1 MLRRIVEKT
10 VDKKRLQPVRVDNL
24 IPGMSLGT
32 DVFAANG
39 TFLLA
44 KGTIINESSI
54 NLLESNYV
62 FSVYIDEKPHVHSER
77 EKEMLTR
84 SERIR
89 LSPEFAE
96 FRRNFEATVESIEE
110 QLNDIVFKNVETLD
124 TEELVKKPLDLLTG
138 YSTADIFDMLHN
150 LRRYDDT
157 TYVHS
162 VNVSL
167 ISGIIARWCGLDDE
181 DVQTAILAGV
191 LHDIGK
197 MKIPDSIIKKPGKLT
212 KEEFKIVKNH
222 TVEGYRILQR
232 CKNADNNMKYAALM
246 HHERCDGM
254 GYPMGLKA
262 SQINTFAKIVAIA
275 DVYDAMTSARCYRGP
290 ICPFTVIDI
299 MIQEGLAKYDTLFI
313 MNFLQHM
320 GETYLNNNVR
330 LSDGE
335 TGEIVFIDGNL
346 PSKPIIKM
354 DDGTILP
361 LRESPLKI
369 EAIL

>member
-44 KGTIINESSI
+44 KGTVINESSI

-167 ISGIIARWCGLDDE
+167 ISGIIMS
-181 DVQTAILAGV
+181 IL
-191 LHDIGK
+191 
-197 MKIPDSIIKKPGKLT
+197 
-212 KEEFKIVKNH
+212 
-222 TVEGYRILQR
+222 
-232 CKNADNNMKYAALM
+232 
-246 HHERCDGM
+246 
-254 GYPMGLKA
+254 
-262 SQINTFAKIVAIA
+262 
-275 DVYDAMTSARCYRGP
+275 
-290 ICPFTVIDI
+290 
-299 MIQEGLAKYDTLFI
+299 
-313 MNFLQHM
+313 
-320 GETYLNNNVR
+320 
-330 LSDGE
+330 
-335 TGEIVFIDGNL
+335 
-346 PSKPIIKM
+346 
-354 DDGTILP
+354 
-361 LRESPLKI
+361 
-369 EAIL
+369 